1 MIKIDIKLP
10 INTAKGKKQLEL
22 NTCLKANEITAIFGE
37 SGAGKTTLL
46 KIIAGLIK
54 PEFGRIEVG
63 DELWL
68 DTQKNINLAI
78 QKRKIGFVFQD
89 YALFPNMSV
98 KENISYAATSKQKV
112 EELLSLMN
120 LENLA
125 KIYPKNLSGGQ
136 AQRVALARALAREPQ
151 ILLLDEPLSALDFKM
166 RSFLQDELVK
176 ILQHF
181 KITTL
186 LVSHDLAEIY
196 KLSHRILEL
205 SDGKIIKDARTNEFF
220 TSSNLSAK
228 LRLSATLL
236 EIKKSDIL
244 MIFTLLLNQ
253 DIVKITLSEEE
264 FLRTYKNVKIGDT
277 LLLSI
282 KAFNP
287 IVGGKIKCNHR
298 KIK

>member
-54 PEFGRIEVG
+54 PEFGRIEVE

-68 DTQKNINLAI
+68 DTQKNINLSI

-98 KENISYAATSKQKV
+98 KENISYAATSKQKA

-244 MIFTLLLNQ
+244 VVLTLLLNQ
-253 DIVKITLSEEE
+253 DIIKITLSEEE
-264 FLRTYKNVKIGDT
+264 FLKAYQDVKIGDT

-287 IVGGKIKCNHR
+287 IIVGKLDK
-298 KIK
+298 

>member
-1 MIKIDIKLP
+1 MIKIDINHP
-10 INTAKGKKQLEL
+10 INTAKGRLDLNFKKDIESG
-22 NTCLKANEITAIFGE
+22 KITALFGE

-54 PEFGRIEVG
+54 PKLGRIEV
-63 DELWL
+63 DNELWF
-68 DTQKNINLAI
+68 DSSKNFSLAL

-89 YALFPNMSV
+89 YALFPNMNV
-98 KENISYAATSKQKV
+98 KENIAYATSSKAKV
-112 EELLSLMN
+112 SELLALMG

-125 KIYPKNLSGGQ
+125 KIYPKHLSGGQ
-136 AQRVALARALAREPQ
+136 AQRVALARALAREPK

-166 RSFLQDELVK
+166 RANLQDELVK
-176 ILQHF
+176 ILEYF
-181 KITTL
+181 KISTL

-205 SDGKIIKDARTNEFF
+205 KNGKIIKDFPKNEFF
-220 TSSNLSAK
+220 THSSISAK

-244 MIFTLLLNQ
+244 VVLTLLLSQ
-253 DIVKITLSEEE
+253 DIIKITLSEEE
-264 FLRTYKNVKIGDT
+264 FLKAYQDIKIGDT
-277 LLLSI
+277 LILSV

-287 IVGGKIKCNHR
+287 IIVEKIS
-298 KIK
+298 

>member
-37 SGAGKTTLL
+37 SGVGKTTLL

-253 DIVKITLSEEE
+253 DIIKITLSEEE
-264 FLRTYKNVKIGDT
+264 FLKAYQDVKIGDT

-287 IVGGKIKCNHR
+287 IIVGKLDK
-298 KIK
+298 

>member
-63 DELWL
+63 DELWF
-68 DTQKNINLAI
+68 DTQKNVNLAI

-98 KENISYAATSKQKV
+98 KENISYAATSKQKA

-228 LRLSATLL
+228 LRLSASLL

-244 MIFTLLLNQ
+244 VVLTLLLNQ
-253 DIVKITLSEEE
+253 DIIKITLSEEE
-264 FLRTYKNVKIGDT
+264 FLKAYQDVKIGDT

-287 IVGGKIKCNHR
+287 IIVGKLDK
-298 KIK
+298 

>member
-264 FLRTYKNVKIGDT
+264 FLRTYKDVKIGDT

-287 IVGGKIKCNHR
+287 IIVEKLDK
-298 KIK
+298 

>member
-63 DELWL
+63 DELWF
-68 DTQKNINLAI
+68 DTQKNVNLAI
-78 QKRKIGFVFQD
+78 QKRKISFVFQD

-98 KENISYAATSKQKV
+98 KENISYAATSKQKA

-236 EIKKSDIL
+236 EMKKSDIL
-244 MIFTLLLNQ
+244 VIFTLLLNQ

-264 FLRTYKNVKIGDT
+264 FLKSYKDVKIGDT

-287 IVGGKIKCNHR
+287 IIVGKLDK
-298 KIK
+298 

>member
-196 KLSHRILEL
+196 KISHRILEL

-287 IVGGKIKCNHR
+287 IIVGKLDKQ
-298 KIK
+298 K

>member
-37 SGAGKTTLL
+37 SGVGKTTLL

-287 IVGGKIKCNHR
+287 IIVGKLD
-298 KIK
+298 

>member
-1 MIKIDIKLP
+1 M
-10 INTAKGKKQLEL
+10 
-22 NTCLKANEITAIFGE
+22 
-37 SGAGKTTLL
+37 
-46 KIIAGLIK
+46 
-54 PEFGRIEVG
+54 
-63 DELWL
+63 
-68 DTQKNINLAI
+68 
-78 QKRKIGFVFQD
+78 
-89 YALFPNMSV
+89 
-98 KENISYAATSKQKV
+98 
-112 EELLSLMN
+112 
-120 LENLA
+120 
-125 KIYPKNLSGGQ
+125 
-136 AQRVALARALAREPQ
+136 ALARALAREPQ

-236 EIKKSDIL
+236 EMKKSDIL
-244 MIFTLLLNQ
+244 VIFTLLLNQ

-264 FLRTYKNVKIGDT
+264 FLKSYKDVKIGDT

-287 IVGGKIKCNHR
+287 IIVGKL
-298 KIK
+298 

>member
-63 DELWL
+63 DELWF
-68 DTQKNINLAI
+68 DTQKNVNLAI

-98 KENISYAATSKQKV
+98 KENISYAATSKQKA

-236 EIKKSDIL
+236 EMKKSDIL
-244 MIFTLLLNQ
+244 VIFTLLLNQ

-264 FLRTYKNVKIGDT
+264 FLKSYKDVKIGDT

-287 IVGGKIKCNHR
+287 IIVGKLYK
-298 KIK
+298 

>member
-125 KIYPKNLSGGQ
+125 KNYPKNLSGGQ

-264 FLRTYKNVKIGDT
+264 FLRTYKDVKIGDT

-287 IVGGKIKCNHR
+287 IIVGKLDK
-298 KIK
+298 

>member
-37 SGAGKTTLL
+37 SGVGKTTLL

-54 PEFGRIEVG
+54 PEFGRIKVG

-236 EIKKSDIL
+236 EMKKSDIL
-244 MIFTLLLNQ
+244 VIFTLLLNQ

-264 FLRTYKNVKIGDT
+264 FLKSYKDIKIGDT

-287 IVGGKIKCNHR
+287 IIVGKL
-298 KIK
+298 

>member
-10 INTAKGKKQLEL
+10 INTTKGKKQLEL

-264 FLRTYKNVKIGDT
+264 FLRTYKDVKIGDT

-287 IVGGKIKCNHR
+287 IIVGKLNKQE
-298 KIK
+298 

>member
-68 DTQKNINLAI
+68 DTQKNVNLAI

-205 SDGKIIKDARTNEFF
+205 SDGKIIKDARINEFF

-236 EIKKSDIL
+236 EMKKSDIL
-244 MIFTLLLNQ
+244 VIFTLLLNQ

-264 FLRTYKNVKIGDT
+264 FLKSYKDVKIGDT

-287 IVGGKIKCNHR
+287 IIVGKLDK
-298 KIK
+298 

>member
-54 PEFGRIEVG
+54 PKFGRIEVG

-287 IVGGKIKCNHR
+287 IIVGKLDKQ
-298 KIK
+298 K

>member
-253 DIVKITLSEEE
+253 DIVKIALSEEE

-287 IVGGKIKCNHR
+287 IIVGKLDK
-298 KIK
+298 

>member
-1 MIKIDIKLP
+1 
-10 INTAKGKKQLEL
+10 KKQLEL

-63 DELWL
+63 DELWF
-68 DTQKNINLAI
+68 DTQKNVNLAI

-98 KENISYAATSKQKV
+98 KENISYAATSKQKA

-236 EIKKSDIL
+236 EMKKSDIL
-244 MIFTLLLNQ
+244 VIFTLLLNQ

-264 FLRTYKNVKIGDT
+264 FLKSYKDVKIGDT

-287 IVGGKIKCNHR
+287 IIVGKLDK
-298 KIK
+298 

>member
-22 NTCLKANEITAIFGE
+22 NTCLKTNEITAIFGE

-205 SDGKIIKDARTNEFF
+205 KNGKIIKDFPKNEFF
-220 TSSNLSAK
+220 THSNISAK

-244 MIFTLLLNQ
+244 VVLTLLLNQ
-253 DIVKITLSEEE
+253 DIIKITLSEEE
-264 FLRTYKNVKIGDT
+264 FLKAYQDVKIGDT

-287 IVGGKIKCNHR
+287 IIVGKLDK
-298 KIK
+298 

>member
-63 DELWL
+63 DELWF
-68 DTQKNINLAI
+68 DTQKNVNLAI
-78 QKRKIGFVFQD
+78 QKRKIGFVFQN

-98 KENISYAATSKQKV
+98 KENISYAATSKQKA
-112 EELLSLMN
+112 EELLNLMN

-236 EIKKSDIL
+236 EMKKSDIL
-244 MIFTLLLNQ
+244 VIFTLLLNQ

-264 FLRTYKNVKIGDT
+264 FLKSYKDVKIGDT

-287 IVGGKIKCNHR
+287 IIVGKLDK
-298 KIK
+298 

>member
-22 NTCLKANEITAIFGE
+22 NTYLKANEITAIFGE

-46 KIIAGLIK
+46 KIIAGIIK
-54 PEFGRIEVG
+54 PEFGRIEVE

-68 DTQKNINLAI
+68 DTQKNVNLAI

-98 KENISYAATSKQKV
+98 KENISYAATSKQKA

-125 KIYPKNLSGGQ
+125 KIYPKNLSSGQ

-236 EIKKSDIL
+236 EMKKSDIL
-244 MIFTLLLNQ
+244 VIFTLLLNQ

-264 FLRTYKNVKIGDT
+264 FLKSYKDVKIGDT

-287 IVGGKIKCNHR
+287 IIVGKLDK
-298 KIK
+298 

>member
-22 NTCLKANEITAIFGE
+22 NTYLKANEITAIFGE

-151 ILLLDEPLSALDFKM
+151 ILLLDEPLSVLDFKM

-287 IVGGKIKCNHR
+287 IIVGKLDK
-298 KIK
+298 

>member
-1 MIKIDIKLP
+1 
-10 INTAKGKKQLEL
+10 
-22 NTCLKANEITAIFGE
+22 FGE

-63 DELWL
+63 DELWF
-68 DTQKNINLAI
+68 DTQKNVNLAI

-98 KENISYAATSKQKV
+98 KENISYAATSKQKA

-236 EIKKSDIL
+236 EMKKSDIL
-244 MIFTLLLNQ
+244 VIFTLLLNQ

-264 FLRTYKNVKIGDT
+264 FLKSYKDVKIGDT

-287 IVGGKIKCNHR
+287 IIVGKLDK
-298 KIK
+298 

>member
-253 DIVKITLSEEE
+253 DIIKITLSEEE

-287 IVGGKIKCNHR
+287 IIVGKLDK
-298 KIK
+298 

>member
-63 DELWL
+63 DELWF
-68 DTQKNINLAI
+68 DTQKNVNLAI

-98 KENISYAATSKQKV
+98 KENISYAATSKQKA
-112 EELLSLMN
+112 EELLSLIN

-244 MIFTLLLNQ
+244 VVLTLLLNQ
-253 DIVKITLSEEE
+253 DIIKITLSEEE
-264 FLRTYKNVKIGDT
+264 FLKAYQDVKIGDT

-287 IVGGKIKCNHR
+287 IIVGKLDK
-298 KIK
+298 

>member
-54 PEFGRIEVG
+54 PEIGRIEVG
-63 DELWL
+63 DELWF
-68 DTQKNINLAI
+68 DTQKNVNLAI

-98 KENISYAATSKQKV
+98 KENISYAATSKQKA

-236 EIKKSDIL
+236 EMKKSDIL
-244 MIFTLLLNQ
+244 VIFTLLLNQ

-264 FLRTYKNVKIGDT
+264 FLKSYKDVKIGDT

-287 IVGGKIKCNHR
+287 IIVGKLDK
-298 KIK
+298 

>member
-63 DELWL
+63 DELWF
-68 DTQKNINLAI
+68 DTQKNVNLAI
-78 QKRKIGFVFQD
+78 QKRKIGFVFQN

-98 KENISYAATSKQKV
+98 KENISYAATSKQKA

-236 EIKKSDIL
+236 EMKKSDIL
-244 MIFTLLLNQ
+244 VIFTLLLNQ
-253 DIVKITLSEEE
+253 DIVKITLSC
-264 FLRTYKNVKIGDT
+264 RRKNKISIWKNKT
-277 LLLSI
+277 SI
-282 KAFNP
+282 KVEILFFYKP
-287 IVGGKIKCNHR
+287 
-298 KIK
+298 

>member
-46 KIIAGLIK
+46 KIITGLIK

-287 IVGGKIKCNHR
+287 IIVGKLDK
-298 KIK
+298 

>member
-282 KAFNP
+282 KA
-287 IVGGKIKCNHR
+287 
-298 KIK
+298 

>member
-63 DELWL
+63 DELWF
-68 DTQKNINLAI
+68 DTQKNVNLAI

-98 KENISYAATSKQKV
+98 KENISYAATSKQKA

-236 EIKKSDIL
+236 EMKKSDIL
-244 MIFTLLLNQ
+244 VIFTLLLNQ
-253 DIVKITLSEEE
+253 DIIKITLSEEE
-264 FLRTYKNVKIGDT
+264 FLKAYQDVKIGDT

-287 IVGGKIKCNHR
+287 IIVGKLDK
-298 KIK
+298 

>member
-1 MIKIDIKLP
+1 
-10 INTAKGKKQLEL
+10 NTAKGRLDLNFKKDIESG
-22 NTCLKANEITAIFGE
+22 KITALFGE

-54 PEFGRIEVG
+54 PKLGCIEV
-63 DELWL
+63 DNELWF
-68 DTQKNINLAI
+68 DSSKNFSLAL

-89 YALFPNMSV
+89 YALFPNMNV
-98 KENISYAATSKQKV
+98 KENIAYAASSKAKV
-112 EELLSLMN
+112 SELLALMD

-125 KIYPKNLSGGQ
+125 KIYPKHLSGGQ
-136 AQRVALARALAREPQ
+136 AQRVALARALAREPK

-166 RSFLQDELVK
+166 RANLQDELAK
-176 ILQHF
+176 ILEYF
-181 KITTL
+181 KISTL

-205 SDGKIIKDARTNEFF
+205 KNGKIIKDFPKNEFF
-220 TSSNLSAK
+220 THSSISAK

-244 MIFTLLLNQ
+244 VVLTLLLNQ
-253 DIVKITLSEEE
+253 DIIKITLSEEE
-264 FLRTYKNVKIGDT
+264 FLKAYQDIKIGDT
-277 LLLSI
+277 LILSV

-287 IVGGKIKCNHR
+287 IIVGKNLRH
-298 KIK
+298 

>member
-1 MIKIDIKLP
+1 MIKIDINHP
-10 INTAKGKKQLEL
+10 MNTAKGRLDLNFKKDIESG
-22 NTCLKANEITAIFGE
+22 KITALFGE

-54 PEFGRIEVG
+54 PKLGRIEV
-63 DELWL
+63 DNELWF
-68 DTQKNINLAI
+68 DSSKNFSLAL

-89 YALFPNMSV
+89 YALFPNMNA
-98 KENISYAATSKQKV
+98 KENIAYAASSKTKV
-112 EELLSLMN
+112 SELLALMD

-125 KIYPKNLSGGQ
+125 KIYPKHLSGGQ
-136 AQRVALARALAREPQ
+136 AQRVALARALAREPK

-166 RSFLQDELVK
+166 RANLQDELAK
-176 ILQHF
+176 ILEYF
-181 KITTL
+181 KISTL

-205 SDGKIIKDARTNEFF
+205 KNGNIIKDFPKNEFF
-220 TSSNLSAK
+220 THSSISAK

-244 MIFTLLLNQ
+244 VVLTLLLNQ
-253 DIVKITLSEEE
+253 DIIKITLSEEE
-264 FLRTYKNVKIGDT
+264 FLKAYQDIKIGDT
-277 LLLSI
+277 LILSV

-287 IVGGKIKCNHR
+287 LILK
-298 KIK
+298 

>member
-68 DTQKNINLAI
+68 DTQKNVNLAI

-205 SDGKIIKDARTNEFF
+205 SDGKIIKDARINEFF

-277 LLLSI
+277 L
-282 KAFNP
+282 
-287 IVGGKIKCNHR
+287 
-298 KIK
+298 

>member
-63 DELWL
+63 DELWF
-68 DTQKNINLAI
+68 DTQKNVNLAI

-98 KENISYAATSKQKV
+98 KENISYAATSKQKA

-236 EIKKSDIL
+236 EMKKSDIL
-244 MIFTLLLNQ
+244 VIFTLLLNQ

-264 FLRTYKNVKIGDT
+264 FLKSYKDVKIGDT
-277 LLLSI
+277 LLLS
-282 KAFNP
+282 
-287 IVGGKIKCNHR
+287 
-298 KIK
+298 